1 MNRSGQLILGNML
14 RDEKLR
20 EVLPKYHCPDTGSVY
35 EGEWI
40 KDQKDGHG
48 K

>member
-1 MNRSGQLILGNML
+1 ML
-14 RDEKLR
+14 LDEALR
-20 EVLPKYHCPDTGSVY
+20 EVRPKHNCPDTGSIY